1 MWVVGAS
8 AEEKGIAFPDYAP
21 SSTLSASYIPRNI
34 SSQPIILHI
43 STFFLLA
50 LLRLVPERKLGRI
63 AMTSIPIISI
73 IIAPVIVFLF
83 EDVLVIS
90 GVFSRI
96 FVFFYIFWYL
106 ASHDVLVHRML
117 GI

>member
-8 AEEKGIAFPDYAP
+8 AEEKEIAFPDYAP

-63 AMTSIPIISI
+63 AVTSIPIISI

-83 EDVLVIS
+83 ENVLVIS
-90 GVFSRI
+90 VFFFQNLRFLLYFLVFSI
-96 FVFFYIFWYL
+96 
-106 ASHDVLVHRML
+106 S
-117 GI
+117 

>member
-63 AMTSIPIISI
+63 AVTSIPIISI

-83 EDVLVIS
+83 ENVLVIS
-90 GVFSRI
+90 VFFFQNLRFLLYFLVFSI
-96 FVFFYIFWYL
+96 
-106 ASHDVLVHRML
+106 S
-117 GI
+117 

>member
-90 GVFSRI
+90 FFSRI

>member
-63 AMTSIPIISI
+63 AVTSIPIISI

-83 EDVLVIS
+83 GNVLVIS
-90 GVFSRI
+90 GFFFQNLRFLLYFLVFSI
-96 FVFFYIFWYL
+96 
-106 ASHDVLVHRML
+106 S
-117 GI
+117 

>member
-34 SSQPIILHI
+34 SS
-43 STFFLLA
+43 LLA

-73 IIAPVIVFLF
+73 IIAPVIVF
-83 EDVLVIS
+83 
-90 GVFSRI
+90 
-96 FVFFYIFWYL
+96 FV
-106 ASHDVLVHRML
+106 
-117 GI
+117 

>member
-8 AEEKGIAFPDYAP
+8 AEENGIAFPDYAP

-43 STFFLLA
+43 STFCFLA

-73 IIAPVIVFLF
+73 IIAPVIFFCLRMF
-83 EDVLVIS
+83 WLLVAFFPDSSFSFIFS
-90 GVFSRI
+90 GI
-96 FVFFYIFWYL
+96 
-106 ASHDVLVHRML
+106 
-117 GI
+117 